1 MPGNV
6 SAPDYGTPARVM
18 PRALA
23 AAFSESRSYDAMLN
37 EYVDGATQAAAIN
50 SISVR
55 RFRFTGRDQTNA
67 LRTFFMATGHLPFYF
82 YFFAEGAHDPTGVAT
97 AGRYGVVFE
106 GNMTEASD
114 FVASQEIGIVEVA

>member
-6 SAPDYGTPARVM
+6 SAPDYGSPVRVM

-23 AAFSESRSYDAMLN
+23 ASFSESRSYDGMLN
-37 EYVDGATQAAAIN
+37 EYVDGNTQALAIN
-50 SISVR
+50 SNSVR
-55 RFRFTGRDQTNA
+55 RFRFTGRDQSNA

-82 YFFAEGAHDPTGVAT
+82 YFFAEGAHDPTGIAT

-106 GNMTEASD
+106 GNFTEASD
-114 FVASQEIGIVEVA
+114 LIASQEISIVEVA